1 MRVQWEILLFIFVL
15 NLSIGLV
22 IGLGLGGTGNV
33 TPVGTGMD
41 ASEYEQHFNGT
52 DIADRWSSTPFSGI
66 PLIGDIFA
74 AFNFL
79 WQNIKYLV
87 DGFPILLEW
96 IRDSF
101 VTDPAGR
108 LAFDVTAGVLRA
120 IYGLLIT
127 MFLIEFI
134 GGRVLSD

>member
-1 MRVQWEILLFIFVL
+1 MRIQWEILLFIFIL

-22 IGLGLGGTGNV
+22 IQLNLGGTGIV
-33 TPVGTGMD
+33 TPLDPSVN
-41 ASEYEQHFNGT
+41 ASSYEAQFNAT
-52 DIADRWSSTPFSGI
+52 DMADSWSSTPFSGI

-74 AFNFL
+74 AFNFM
-79 WQNIKYLV
+79 WQNMKYLV

-108 LAFDVTAGVLRA
+108 TTFDVIAGVLRA
-120 IYGLLIT
+120 IYGLLMIW
-127 MFLIEFI
+127 FIIEFI
-134 GGRVLSD
+134 GGRIVSD

>member
-1 MRVQWEILLFIFVL
+1 ML

-22 IGLGLGGTGNV
+22 IGLGLGGTANASPV
-33 TPVGTGMD
+33 TSTMD
-41 ASEYEQHFNGT
+41 ASEYEAHFNGT
-52 DIADRWSSTPFSGI
+52 DIADKWSSTPFSGI

-108 LAFDVTAGVLRA
+108 LAFDVIAGVLRA